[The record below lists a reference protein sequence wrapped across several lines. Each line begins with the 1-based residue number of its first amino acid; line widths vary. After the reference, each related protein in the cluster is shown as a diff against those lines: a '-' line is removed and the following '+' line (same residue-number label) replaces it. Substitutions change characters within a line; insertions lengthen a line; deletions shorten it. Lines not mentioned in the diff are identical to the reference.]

1 MPSRSKQQQKF
12 MGMAHA
18 LKKGEMKP
26 SDASPELKKVAKSMS
41 DKDVKDFA
49 STSHKGLPKK
59 VKQEILHKLKEY
71 ASKMGT
77 NTFGGGRDKDINESI
92 VTEARYNKKYTL
104 KTREVI
110 TLEVDRRGLTYGS
123 LNITAYDKDN
133 NKIGAAYFNSDET
146 NNPKILSSTDTSVKP
161 DWRRKGVATAI
172 YNFAKTFGY
181 KIVNSTNQTS
191 DGNKFTKSVKEYAS
205 KMGRDH
211 LGGDDYTSKKKGG
224 LRDFDGYDNV
234 DYNKNMPMDEVSS
247 SDAYKISRMLGT
259 AQQSTQDFIEDNKID
274 VKKLESYIKKL
285 SPSKKSIIKDII
297 NGSTDKRLST
307 IKKGLVKQVK
317 ESLDEACW
325 KGYKEVGGKIKNGKQ
340 VPNCVPVSESMM
352 STLDLM
358 RKDSKNIRDFIK
370 KVLSDKDFR
379 DMKGDKDFI
388 KYLGSMYEGV
398 TEGGIP
404 QNWMQGRTSDYHTKL
419 RGKDREY
426 DDTNFD
432 KENSGQEDLEES
444 TDSLEYLKLLN
455 KAFSTMPGSP
465 KQKAIIKKIN
475 VIRKS
480 SGEKPLKE
488 YGQRLDLSYLE
499 DEEARLD
506 GTPKPKDAIDTD
518 LDEQTLNELGIFPIG
533 AFLQDLIP
541 SSIMKT
547 TTPKD
552 KERLKATIKD
562 LIFTLNRF
570 WKQHNIPYRVRE
582 K

>member
-1 MPSRSKQQQKF
+1 MSSKSKQQQKF

-49 STSHKGLPKK
+49 STAHKGLPKK
-59 VKQEILHKLKEY
+59 VKQEIVKKLKELNESVKQSDY
-71 ASKMGT
+71 ISGLKDLQKAVKSEKGSFKGNNGGHIAKSYYENALKMGMDNKFIDNLT
-77 NTFGGGRDKDINESI
+77 RKRIN
-92 VTEARYNKKYTL
+92 AYNKKAFSL
-104 KTREVI
+104 S
-110 TLEVDRRGLTYGS
+110 GGS
-123 LNITAYDKDN
+123 LHTAVVGGIDLLLKNIN
-133 NKIGAAYFNSDET
+133 
-146 NNPKILSSTDTSVKP
+146 
-161 DWRRKGVATAI
+161 
-172 YNFAKTFGY
+172 
-181 KIVNSTNQTS
+181 
-191 DGNKFTKSVKEYAS
+191 EYAN

-211 LGGDDYTSKKKGG
+211 LGGDSIPSAKKGG

-234 DYNKNMPMDEVSS
+234 DYNKDMPMDEASS
-247 SDAYKISRMLGT
+247 ADAYKISRMLGT
-259 AQQSTQDFIEDNKID
+259 GQQSTQDFIEDNKID

-285 SPSKKSIIKDII
+285 SPSKKIIIKDII

-307 IKKGLVKQVK
+307 IKKGLVKQVR
-317 ESLDEACW
+317 ENID
-325 KGYKEVGGKIKNGKQ
+325 
-340 VPNCVPVSESMM
+340 ESMM
-352 STLDLM
+352 STLDQM
-358 RKDSKNIRDFIK
+358 KKDSKNIRDFIK

-432 KENSGQEDLEES
+432 KENSGQEDLEE
-444 TDSLEYLKLLN
+444 
-455 KAFSTMPGSP
+455 
-465 KQKAIIKKIN
+465 
-475 VIRKS
+475 
-480 SGEKPLKE
+480 

-506 GTPKPKDAIDTD
+506 GTPTPKDAIDKD
-518 LDEQTLNELGIFPIG
+518 LEEQTLNELGVFPIR
-533 AFLQDLIP
+533 AFLQDMIP
-541 SSIMKT
+541 GNLLKT
-547 TTPKD
+547 TTPQD
-552 KERLKATIKD
+552 KERLKSTIKD
-562 LIFTLNRF
+562 LIITLNRF
-570 WKQHNIPYRVRE
+570 WKQNNIPYRVRE

>member
-1 MPSRSKQQQKF
+1 MPSKSKQQQKF

-59 VKQEILHKLKEY
+59 VKQELLTKLKEY
-71 ASKMGT
+71 S
-77 NTFGGGRDKDINESI
+77 N
-92 VTEARYNKKYTL
+92 
-104 KTREVI
+104 
-110 TLEVDRRGLTYGS
+110 
-123 LNITAYDKDN
+123 
-133 NKIGAAYFNSDET
+133 
-146 NNPKILSSTDTSVKP
+146 
-161 DWRRKGVATAI
+161 
-172 YNFAKTFGY
+172 
-181 KIVNSTNQTS
+181 
-191 DGNKFTKSVKEYAS
+191 

-211 LGGDDYTSKKKGG
+211 LGGDSIPSAKKGG

-234 DYNKNMPMDEVSS
+234 DYNKDMSMDEASS
-247 SDAYKISRMLGT
+247 ADAYKISRMLGT
-259 AQQSTQDFIEDNKID
+259 GQQSTQDFIEDNKID

-285 SPSKKSIIKDII
+285 SPSKKIIIKDII

-307 IKKGLVKQVK
+307 IKKGLIKQVKESLDEVIDKDDLKTAKNRLNYPHTIEDIEYRTTRRGDKFVKIIYKKKYVPGKMMDTGPHFVSVFYTDEKDLQNIGKALKLKLK

-325 KGYKEVGGKIKNGKQ
+325 KGYKQVGGKVKNGKQ
-340 VPNCVPVSESMM
+340 VPNCVPTNKSISESMM
-352 STLDLM
+352 STLDQM
-358 RKDSKNIRDFIK
+358 KRDSKNIRDFIK

-432 KENSGQEDLEES
+432 KENSGQEDLEE
-444 TDSLEYLKLLN
+444 
-455 KAFSTMPGSP
+455 
-465 KQKAIIKKIN
+465 
-475 VIRKS
+475 
-480 SGEKPLKE
+480 

-506 GTPKPKDAIDTD
+506 GTPKPKDTIDTD
-518 LDEQTLNELGIFPIG
+518 LDEQTLNELGVFPIRV
-533 AFLQDLIP
+533 FLQDMIP